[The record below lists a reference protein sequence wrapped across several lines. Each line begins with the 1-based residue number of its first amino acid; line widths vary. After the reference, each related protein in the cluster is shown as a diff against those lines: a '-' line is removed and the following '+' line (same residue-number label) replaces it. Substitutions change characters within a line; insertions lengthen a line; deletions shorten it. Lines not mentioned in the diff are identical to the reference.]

1 MSEPASAFV
10 AALGWALVHFLWQ
23 GLAIGLAAAVLL
35 MLLRNARPQAR
46 YAVACVALAACVAWP
61 AFGLLRS
68 LFADASSVAPLFVAD
83 TAAPAAGAEIF
94 VVPLDSWR
102 TLLQTRLPWIVSLW
116 SLGAALLA
124 LRMALGMAWIGRIR
138 RAHEGSVDAGWQA
151 RLDRLAERFGLRRK
165 VALRVADELDSP
177 VAAGWWRPIV
187 LVPAA
192 LIARMPPD
200 LLEALLAHELAH
212 VKRYDYLVNLVQSA
226 IEALLFYHP
235 VVWWL
240 SKRIRAERE
249 CIADELAAQALGEP
263 KRLALALQRLDLIR
277 DAGGFPQPTALVTQ
291 FAPAAHGGNLMS
303 RIQRLVRP
311 DRHAL
316 SWKVAL
322 PILGLSAICLTVFAQ
337 GQAPSAKAATDQP
350 KLAAAAADQPK
361 LAAAAADQPKLA
373 AASVDQPKLAAVAAD
388 RPKAAPA
395 AAPSAEPAPSRSVRT
410 QGSIVVGGNSDRG
423 PREAYA
429 LVRADKDAMTVSG
442 NVNDIREADKAK
454 RSLQGDFLWFRRG
467 DKSYVVQDPA
477 ALARVAEAWK
487 PSEALG
493 AKMSALGGQMETH
506 NKKMQAL
513 GTQMEALSATADK
526 PNAEMERTS
535 SQMEAVS
542 RQQEALS
549 DKMQA
554 LSVAMSRADSD
565 RERDALDAKMRA
577 LDTQMRPLS
586 EKMQALS
593 QTMNEHAVR
602 IQASQR
608 PMEELGQRME
618 EASKPMDALGKQMD
632 ALGKQQEKLSR
643 EADRVVRSV
652 IDEAL
657 SSGKALPMMSKLN

>member
-23 GLAIGLAAAVLL
+23 GLAIGLAAALAL
-35 MLLRNARPQAR
+35 MLSRNARPQAR
-46 YAVACVALAACVAWP
+46 YAIACIGLAACVAWP
-61 AFGLLRS
+61 AFGLARN
-68 LFADASSVAPLFVAD
+68 LFADASPGTSLVAGVAMH
-83 TAAPAAGAEIF
+83 AASGAEVF

-102 TLLQTRLPWIVSLW
+102 TLLQAQLPWIVSLW

-124 LRMALGMAWIGRIR
+124 LRMALGVTWIGRIR
-138 RAHEGSVDAGWQA
+138 RAHEGSVDARWQA

-192 LIARMPPD
+192 LIARMPSD

-226 IEALLFYHP
+226 VEALLFYHP

-240 SKRIRAERE
+240 SKRIRVERE

-263 KRLALALQRLDLIR
+263 KRLALALQQLDLIR
-277 DAGGFPQPTALVTQ
+277 DAGGLPELH

-337 GQAPSAKAATDQP
+337 GHVPSAKAA
-350 KLAAAAADQPK
+350 AAAEAKPV
-361 LAAAAADQPKLA
+361 AAAQAK
-373 AASVDQPKLAAVAAD
+373 
-388 RPKAAPA
+388 PKAALSA
-395 AAPSAEPAPSRSVRT
+395 ATAAKSQPESVIRT
-410 QGSIVVGGNSDRG
+410 NGTIQVGGKSDG

-429 LVRADKDAMTVSG
+429 LVRAGKDSMTVSG
-442 NVNDIREADKAK
+442 NVSDIREADKAK

-467 DKSYVVQDPA
+467 DKSYVMQDPA
-477 ALARVAEAWK
+477 ALARIEEAWK

-493 AKMSALGGQMETH
+493 AQMNALGSQMETH
-506 NKKMQAL
+506 SKKMQAL
-513 GTQMEALSATADK
+513 GTQMEALSANAEK

-535 SQMEAVS
+535 EQMEALS
-542 RQQEALS
+542 RQQRDLS
-549 DKMQA
+549 GKMQE
-554 LSVAMSRADSD
+554 LSVAMTRADGD
-565 RERDALDAKMRA
+565 RERDALDAKMRS
-577 LDTQMRPLS
+577 LDAQMRPLS
-586 EKMQALS
+586 QKMQALS
-593 QTMNEHAVR
+593 ETMNAHAVR
-602 IQASQR
+602 MQESQR
-608 PMEELGQRME
+608 PMEALGQRME
-618 EASKPMDALGKQMD
+618 EASKPMEALSQQMD
-632 ALGKQQEKLSR
+632 ALGKRQEKLSR
-643 EADRVVRSV
+643 DADRVVRSV
-652 IDEAL
+652 IDEVLAE
-657 SSGKALPMMSKLN
+657 GKAVPMSKLN

>member
-23 GLAIGLAAAVLL
+23 GLAIGLAAALVL

-61 AFGLLRS
+61 AFGLLRG
-68 LFADASSVAPLFVAD
+68 LFADASSAAPLFVAG
-83 TAAPAAGAEIF
+83 TPAPAAGAQIF
-94 VVPLDSWR
+94 IVPLDSWR

-124 LRMALGMAWIGRIR
+124 LRMALGVAWIGRIR
-138 RAHEGSVDAGWQA
+138 RAHEGSIDPRWQA
-151 RLDRLAERFGLRRK
+151 RLDGLAVRFGLRRK

-177 VAAGWWRPIV
+177 VATGWWRPIV

-263 KRLALALQRLDLIR
+263 RRLALALQRLDLIR
-277 DAGGFPQPTALVTQ
+277 DAGGFPQSPALRTHL
-291 FAPAAHGGNLMS
+291 APAAHGGNLMS

-337 GQAPSAKAATDQP
+337 GQAPTAR
-350 KLAAAAADQPK
+350 
-361 LAAAAADQPKLA
+361 A
-373 AASVDQPKLAAVAAD
+373 AASAEAKPVAAAQA
-388 RPKAAPA
+388 RPEAAPA
-395 AAPSAEPAPSRSVRT
+395 AAPSAKSESESVIRT
-410 QGSIVVGGNSDRG
+410 NGTIQVGGNSDRG

-429 LVRADKDAMTVSG
+429 LVRAGQDSMTVSG
-442 NVNDIREADKAK
+442 NVSDIREADRAK

-467 DKSYVVQDPA
+467 GKSYVVQDPA

-487 PSEALG
+487 PSEAVG

-506 NKKMQAL
+506 SKKMQAL

-526 PNAEMERTS
+526 PNADMERTS

-593 QTMNEHAVR
+593 QTMNAHAVR

-632 ALGKQQEKLSR
+632 VLGKQQEKLSR

-657 SSGKALPMMSKLN
+657 SSGKALPMSKLN